1 MSDAIEALSEY
12 KYLLESMGHG
22 AQSTGPYMRCLEAIA
37 ALQAMQGEADT
48 KTYTN
53 LCQKGSAP
61 HPAVPEGY
69 VPVPIELTET
79 MLRAWFSAARDP
91 AEGVGILDYFRAAY
105 QALLSAAKGE
115 APQPAVPDVDVN
127 QQLVEALKD
136 MLSGWRYIREV
147 HGDLYGVGWDR
158 AQKAAEKALLSAAKG

>member
-69 VPVPIELTET
+69 VLVPI
-79 MLRAWFSAARDP
+79 DP
-91 AEGVGILDYFRAAY
+91 NKNMIGVIENEHDVWGTAHDLYA
-105 QALLSAAKGE
+105 ALLSAAKGE
-115 APQPAVPDVDVN
+115 T
-127 QQLVEALKD
+127 E
-136 MLSGWRYIREV
+136 
-147 HGDLYGVGWDR
+147 
-158 AQKAAEKALLSAAKG
+158 